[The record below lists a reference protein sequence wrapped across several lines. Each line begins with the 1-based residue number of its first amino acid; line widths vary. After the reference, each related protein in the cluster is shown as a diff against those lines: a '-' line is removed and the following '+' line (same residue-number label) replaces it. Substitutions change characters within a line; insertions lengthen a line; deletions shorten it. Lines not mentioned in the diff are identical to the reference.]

1 MTPFLHRRLFL
12 RLLAAAPLAAA
23 LAACGRKADPRPP
36 EDADPRAPRVYPV
49 DRSRPPEARP
59 RQDQLPPAPEPTVP
73 APPPPLSPLE
83 YRP

>member
-1 MTPFLHRRLFL
+1 MTPLLHRRLLL
-12 RLLAAAPLAAA
+12 RLLAAVPLAA
-23 LAACGRKADPRPP
+23 LTACGRKADPRPP

-49 DRSRPPEARP
+49 DRSRPPEERP
-59 RQDQLPPAPEPTVP
+59 RQDQLPQVPEPVVP